1 MTDKMN
7 MTPFDLI
14 MNVLPYGVYWKNEE
28 GHIAGCN
35 QAFAQMIGAVDRT
48 IVIGKS
54 FDELT
59 IGIPPVSMIG
69 ATDFLA
75 IEQAEDQAMTSL
87 NHTGTTVIERLRP
100 ALGRCWVRID
110 AHGYTDSNGHGGV
123 LVICRD
129 VTDQEKNLRDLKLAT
144 LKTEATAI
152 ELEKHL
158 EQAEILRRAAESAN
172 QAKSEFLAN
181 MSHELRT
188 PMNGIIGLM
197 ELMSD
202 MPMPEDQRELSS
214 SVLSSAN
221 GLLTLLNDILD
232 LSKIEANE
240 LTLENISFD
249 LNSMIDGVHGLFD
262 PLATRKNIEWKASI
276 GDDVPRYMMGDPGR
290 MRQILN
296 NLVGNA
302 IKFTEKGTIWLD
314 VQKQM
319 VDGKGLLYVR
329 VADTGIGI
337 PREKHQLIFSKFTQ
351 ADVSTARKYGG
362 TGLGLAIT
370 AELVQMMGGRIWLES
385 TPGKGTVFFV
395 QVPLIEAQGVEESQ
409 NNMSAMIDHVD
420 VTGGGGYPV
429 LVVDDHPIN
438 LLFMRKALTKIGLK
452 NIDEASSGAEAIE
465 KARSKNY
472 TLIFMD
478 CQMPE
483 IDGFEC
489 SQKIRESGLNIITPI
504 IAVTADAMKGAKE
517 KCLNSG
523 MNDYISKPINIDK
536 LQSVLALWLVTS
548 ATQNE
553 MAHQDKSPQFTV
565 KGDQENLGVQ
575 DEHMEPVMDWDHFA
589 MFTDGDTEQERELIE
604 MFSTYSEETMGFIR
618 MSFDNNDENMWKSMC
633 HKLKGSAAN
642 LGARDLS
649 SVCLIAE
656 REYQAPRVDKEI
668 MLLQIEDKY
677 KSVCKVLQEKL
688 SGRLKSAA

>member
-1 MTDKMN
+1 MIN
-7 MTPFDLI
+7 RINLTPFDLI
-14 MNVLPYGVYWKNEE
+14 MNVLPHGVYWKSEDRQ
-28 GHIAGCN
+28 IMGCN
-35 QAFAQMIGAVDRT
+35 QSFAQMIGAVDRT
-48 IVIGKS
+48 IVIGKN
-54 FDELT
+54 FEELSN
-59 IGIPPVSMIG
+59 GIPPFSMIG
-69 ATDFLA
+69 PADLLS
-75 IEQAEDQAMTSL
+75 IEQAEDQAMTSG
-87 NHTGTTVIERLRP
+87 NHTGTVMIERLRP

-110 AHGYTDSNGHGGV
+110 TYGYTDVNGQGGV

-158 EQAEILRRAAESAN
+158 EQAEILRRSAESAN
-172 QAKSEFLAN
+172 RAKSEFLAN

-202 MPMPEDQRELSS
+202 MPMPDEQRELSS

-240 LTLENISFD
+240 LMLENIAFD
-249 LNSMIDGVHGLFD
+249 FSDAVDGVRVLFD
-262 PLATRKNIEWKASI
+262 PLATRKNIEWKVSV
-276 GDDVPRYMMGDPGR
+276 DQNVPQYITGDPGR
-290 MRQILN
+290 IRQILN

-302 IKFTEKGTIWLD
+302 IKFTEKGTVWLD
-314 VQKQM
+314 IQKQTT
-319 VDGKGLLYVR
+319 DGNDVLFMR

-337 PREKHQLIFSKFTQ
+337 PREKHQVIFSKFTQ
-351 ADVSTARKYGG
+351 ADVSTSRKYGG

-395 QVPLIEAQGVEESQ
+395 SIPLVTAQGVEKCQS
-409 NNMSAMIDHVD
+409 NISAMMGQMDIQGDD
-420 VTGGGGYPV
+420 AYPV

-452 NIDEASSGAEAIE
+452 DIDEANSGAQAIE
-465 KARSKNY
+465 MAQAKKY

-489 SQKIRESGLNIITPI
+489 SQKIRVSSENIKTPI
-504 IAVTADAMKGAKE
+504 IAVTADAMKGARE

-523 MNDYISKPINIDK
+523 MNDYISKPINMDK
-536 LQSVLALWLVTS
+536 LQSVLSLWLVAS
-548 ATQNE
+548 ATQRE
-553 MAHQDKSPQFTV
+553 MDITEKAILASSNTEPDESL
-565 KGDQENLGVQ
+565 GDV
-575 DEHMEPVMDWDHFA
+575 HVEPVMDWDHFE
-589 MFTDGDTEQERELIE
+589 MFSDRDPIQERELIE
-604 MFSTYSEETMGFIR
+604 MFSTYAEETMGFIR
-618 MSFDNNDENMWKSMC
+618 MAFENNDPDAWKGMC

-649 SVCLIAE
+649 ASCLIAE
-656 REYQAPRVDKEI
+656 HEFQAPRVDKEI

-677 KSVCKVLQEKL
+677 KSICRALQERL
-688 SGRLKSAA
+688 SGLVRTAA